1 MPDGISVFRIDYEI
15 RSSEDGEQKLWSA
28 CIAAYSQEEALA
40 YLGAFLGKT
49 FKTIQFERRS
59 RLDAITVPVRQ
70 KIIDTYLLEQAAAA
84 KGMVKGKE
92 VEKAEEEIKD
102 EMKDPKARGRSIT
115 KK

>member
-28 CIAAYSQEEALA
+28 CIAAYSQEEALS
-40 YLGAFLGKT
+40 YLGSFLGKT

-70 KIIDTYLLEQAAAA
+70 KIIDTYLLEQAAEA
-84 KGMVKGKE
+84 KGMAKGKE
-92 VEKAEEEIKD
+92 VKKVKEEPNEEE
-102 EMKDPKARGRSIT
+102 PKARGRSIT

>member
-40 YLGAFLGKT
+40 YLGTFLGKT

-70 KIIDTYLLEQAAAA
+70 KIIDTYLLEQAAES
-84 KGMVKGKE
+84 KGKAKGKE
-92 VEKAEEEIKD
+92 VKKEE
-102 EMKDPKARGRSIT
+102 PKTRGRSIT

>member
-28 CIAAYSQEEALA
+28 CIAAYNQEEALA
-40 YLGAFLGKT
+40 YLGTFLGKT

-70 KIIDTYLLEQAAAA
+70 KIIDTYLLEQATEA
-84 KGMVKGKE
+84 KGQAKGKE
-92 VEKAEEEIKD
+92 VKKEDEEKKQ
-102 EMKDPKARGRSIT
+102 PKPRGKSIT

>member
-1 MPDGISVFRIDYEI
+1 MPDGISIFRIDYEI

-40 YLGAFLGKT
+40 YLGTFLGKT

-59 RLDAITVPVRQ
+59 RLDAITDPVRQ
-70 KIIDTYLLEQAAAA
+70 KIIDNYLLEQSA
-84 KGMVKGKE
+84 KTKGKP
-92 VEKAEEEIKD
+92 VGPKKKEE
-102 EMKDPKARGRSIT
+102 PKTRGRSIT

>member
-1 MPDGISVFRIDYEI
+1 MQDGISVFRIDYEI

-28 CIAAYSQEEALA
+28 CIAAYSQEEALS
-40 YLGAFLGKT
+40 YLGTFLGKT

-70 KIIDTYLLEQAAAA
+70 KIIDTYLLEVAAEA
-84 KGMVKGKE
+84 KGKVKGKE
-92 VEKAEEEIKD
+92 VIK
-102 EMKDPKARGRSIT
+102 EPKEPKKQGRSIT

>member
-1 MPDGISVFRIDYEI
+1 MPDGISIFRIDYEI

-40 YLGAFLGKT
+40 YLVTFLGKT

-59 RLDAITVPVRQ
+59 RLDAITDPVRQ
-70 KIIDTYLLEQAAAA
+70 KIIDNYLLEQSA
-84 KGMVKGKE
+84 KSKGKPVETKKKE
-92 VEKAEEEIKD
+92 VK
-102 EMKDPKARGRSIT
+102 PRGKSIT

>member
-1 MPDGISVFRIDYEI
+1 MPDGISIFRIDYEI

-40 YLGAFLGKT
+40 YLGKFLGKT

-59 RLDAITVPVRQ
+59 RLDAITDPVRQ
-70 KIIDTYLLEQAAAA
+70 KIIDNYLLEQAEE
-84 KGMVKGKE
+84 KKGKPVKEEKKKE
-92 VEKAEEEIKD
+92 VK
-102 EMKDPKARGRSIT
+102 PRGKSIT